1 MHRIS
6 VQICVINSR
15 RIARVASVRCAAQ
28 VSYTK
33 NRKPEM
39 FKLNFT
45 TRGSL
50 WVCACVCGCVIV
62 WECIQSNL
70 AHTWCASQVNQSS
83 TLSCHLPLQQGA
95 ARHACDLQRNVAAKS
110 RPEILQIFLYKYL
123 DYKTKLSSFF
133 FFLFQTYA
141 QEFCDN
147 FTSNLN
153 LNWNF
158 KF

>member
-39 FKLNFT
+39 FKLKFT

-50 WVCACVCGCVIV
+50 
-62 WECIQSNL
+62 
-70 AHTWCASQVNQSS
+70 
-83 TLSCHLPLQQGA
+83 
-95 ARHACDLQRNVAAKS
+95 
-110 RPEILQIFLYKYL
+110 
-123 DYKTKLSSFF
+123 
-133 FFLFQTYA
+133 
-141 QEFCDN
+141 
-147 FTSNLN
+147 
-153 LNWNF
+153 
-158 KF
+158 